1 MDTIIWR
8 SAVTTV
14 LLIICT
20 GVASAEEPAVKIT
33 HDIAQVAVQHEGQP
47 VTIQR
52 NQKRDNTINPRFAR
66 TSRKCPPFC
75 IQPMRMPNGVETI
88 GEVEMLDYLKRAA
101 DGDPNVLIVDS
112 RGPRWIARG
121 TIPGSVNIH
130 FKRLSLRSADEADI
144 AQILEQQ
151 FGATRTDEF
160 WRFDRAKTLVLF
172 CNGAWCGQS
181 PTNIRGLMRIG
192 YPPSKLKWYR
202 GGMQSWES
210 VGLTTVKPE

>member
-1 MDTIIWR
+1 MDMKVWR
-8 SAVTTV
+8 FAVTTV
-14 LLIICT
+14 LLIACA
-20 GVASAEEPAVKIT
+20 GAASAEELAVKIT
-33 HDIAQVAVQHEGQP
+33 RDTAQVAVQHEGQP
-47 VTIQR
+47 VTIRR
-52 NQKRDNTINPRFAR
+52 NQDRSNTIHPKFAR

-75 IQPMRMPNGVETI
+75 IQPMHMPNGVETI
-88 GEVEMLDYLKRAA
+88 GEIEMLDYLKRAT
-101 DGDPNVLIVDS
+101 DGDPNILLVDS
-112 RGPRWIARG
+112 RGPGWVTHG
-121 TIPGSVNIH
+121 TIPGSINVN
-130 FKRLSLRSADEADI
+130 FKRLNLRSADEADI

-151 FGATRTDEF
+151 FGAKRTEKF

-210 VGLTTVKPE
+210 VGLTTAKPE